1 MNAHAEQATSIPAL
15 RRAASIFPVRDLAVS
30 LAFYQ
35 RLGFRTESY
44 DSGYGFARRER
55 LRLHL
60 SAVPELDPLANR
72 SAVYVYTSVVDALH
86 AEWLRC
92 GLRVIAADSEV
103 ADEQAGQISEAV
115 EAKPWGVREFT
126 ILDPDLNELRF
137 GELTAVEAAHDA

>member
-1 MNAHAEQATSIPAL
+1 MNAHAGQAASIPAL

-35 RLGFRTESY
+35 RLGFRTASY
-44 DSGYGFARRER
+44 DAGYGFARRER

-60 SAVPELDPLANR
+60 RAVPELDPLANR
-72 SAVYVYTSVVDALH
+72 SAAYVYTSVVDALH

-103 ADEQAGQISEAV
+103 ADEQRGQISEAV
-115 EAKPWGVREFT
+115 EPKPWGVREFT

-137 GELTAVEAAHDA
+137 GELTVAEPTHDA